1 MDNPF
6 TAKSIPES
14 ILGRTAQFQG
24 VTGVW
29 KRSGDRF
36 AFIPSAGRRTVRPT
50 VPLAAAPVPPR
61 TVRPTV
67 PQQAP
72 APQPP
77 TAQQTPTSFEQV
89 GDLNKDG
96 KMDFNDFI
104 IFAANQNKQ
113 VQPIVAPAARG
124 AGRGGRPG
132 GGGGGGGGGGA
143 GGGVGNKKKGT
154 KLKFK

>member
-113 VQPIVAPAARG
+113 VQPIVAPPPDPPPPPRPSFRVLPIPFQGAPTILRG
-124 AGRGGRPG
+124 D
-132 GGGGGGGGGGA
+132 
-143 GGGVGNKKKGT
+143 
-154 KLKFK
+154 